1 MLLRVPGVL
10 SSKLHAKGSP
20 ESIRGAINAPTKGT
34 RGGCFTHSSYR
45 CVTEH
50 PGWRV
55 YDFRK
60 FKMPLRVPGVQSSKP
75 QAKYAYKGH
84 LGCYPQSSMPKA
96 TNALTKPKMLLRV
109 PAILKAPRQRLI
121 NAPTKDKC
129 FTHSSYRCVTEHPGW
144 RVYDFRKLKM
154 LLRVPGVLSS
164 KPQAKCAYKGHLGC
178 YPKSPTPNALA
189 KGTQGGEFMISASS
203 RCSCE
208 HPRCYPKSPTPNALT
223 KDTLGAILKA
233 PGQMCLQRAPRVA
246 SL

>member
-84 LGCYPQSSMPKA
+84 LGCYP
-96 TNALTKPKMLLRV
+96 
-109 PAILKAPRQRLI
+109 
-121 NAPTKDKC
+121 
-129 FTHSSYRCVTEHPGW
+129 
-144 RVYDFRKLKM
+144 
-154 LLRVPGVLSS
+154 
-164 KPQAKCAYKGHLGC
+164 
-178 YPKSPTPNALA
+178 KSPTPNALA

-208 HPRCYPKSPTPNALT
+208 HPRCYPQSPTPNALT

-233 PGQMCLQRAPRVA
+233 PRQMRLQRAPKVACLCLRHGLVAKEGTQGASFFTFLRVPSIFGCCDKNLA
-246 SL
+246 SFARSVFSNPCV